1 MEKSKIMNRTAK
13 HLKEIA
19 FDMNLLFVEDDLDLQ
34 EEMKIFLSRF
44 FGHVDTANNGAEA
57 LLRYKKHRYDLI
69 LTDLRMP
76 IMGGAELLKKIHAIN
91 NSQRVLVLSAHS
103 ENENLIELINL
114 SIDGFLLK
122 PIDMERVVQQ
132 LNKTCQ
138 AIYDHKMLEY
148 FSNMLEETNKEL
160 RNSNIELE
168 CALNELMR
176 SKNTRQENNSAPDG
190 RKLSDN
196 ESMMLYTRSDQMSAE
211 QFHTVYPFELDRT
224 NENLEELE
232 DKFNML
238 LVNAEQNVN
247 HETLST
253 LTKILRDF
261 SREIEMIPQFGPIA
275 YGIQQL
281 QQTFESV
288 DDPAKLSGILPM
300 IVSLFDNLE
309 RWRLGIFYYR
319 NVDDIHYM
327 DNSIISDALSLQGIL
342 DNKHVACESDIE
354 LF

>member
-1 MEKSKIMNRTAK
+1 MNYFTK

-19 FDMNLLFVEDDLDLQ
+19 FEMNLLLVEDDLDLQ
-34 EEMKIFLSRF
+34 LQMKVFLSRF
-44 FGHVDTANNGAEA
+44 FGRIDTANNGAEA
-57 LLRYKKHRYDLI
+57 LLRYKERRYDLI
-69 LTDLRMP
+69 LTDLTMP
-76 IMGGAELLKKIHAIN
+76 IMGGIEFSKKIHDIDAT
-91 NSQRVLVLSAHS
+91 QRILVLSADS
-103 ENENLIELINL
+103 ESANLIELINIG
-114 SIDGFLLK
+114 IDSFLLK
-122 PIDMERVVQQ
+122 PIDMERVIQQ

-160 RNSNIELE
+160 RKSNIELE

-176 SKNTRQENNSAPDG
+176 SKSINQSNTATSDG
-190 RKLSDN
+190 RKLSDDEN
-196 ESMMLYTRSDQMSAE
+196 MMLYTRSDQMSAV
-211 QFHTVYPFELDRT
+211 QFHTIHPFELDRT

-238 LVNAEQNVN
+238 LVSAEQNTN

-261 SREIEMIPQFGPIA
+261 AREIEMIPQFGPLA

-288 DDPAKLSGILPM
+288 DDPAKLSEILPM

-309 RWRLGIFYYR
+309 RWRLGIFYHK

-342 DNKHVACESDIE
+342 DNKHVAYESDIE